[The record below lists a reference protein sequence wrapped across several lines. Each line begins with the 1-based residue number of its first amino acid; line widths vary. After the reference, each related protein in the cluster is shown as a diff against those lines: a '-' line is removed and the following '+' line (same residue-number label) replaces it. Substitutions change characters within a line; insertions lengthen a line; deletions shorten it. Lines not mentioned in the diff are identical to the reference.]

1 MSTVTSFASRQRARI
16 TVTIPKVYEEI
27 FSPVDLEDRALLG
40 TPLDE
45 VYLVQNVVQ
54 RVKLVSAKAQVFV
67 VNKDVSELPSRAQPI
82 EPQPQWDRI
91 LTCVMHAG
99 PHAARGH
106 VDSALGA
113 AQLLSSTSIIVAE
126 VWLALTFL
134 LGLDVSYLYR
144 LTLRTASAAVLH
156 HPHATRYLRQLYRPA
171 FDDAVAAVT
180 RLQNAS
186 SGSDKKEDIARLRRW
201 YLEWG
206 QRVDNALSLM
216 YYSST
221 SRGLPHRLTRNL
233 GLLSFSERE
242 RLNQRLFPV
251 WRSDQPEKALGKA
264 LRKTEKEQAYAST
277 DHGAWSAVE
286 QVARMAE
293 GRHGMS
299 LGRIQVKRSVW
310 RSA

>member
-1 MSTVTSFASRQRARI
+1 MSTSFASRQRARI

-67 VNKDVSELPSRAQPI
+67 VNKDVSE
-82 EPQPQWDRI
+82 QWGSFS
-91 LTCVMHAG
+91 TCVMHAG

-126 VWLALTFL
+126 VWLA
-134 LGLDVSYLYR
+134 
-144 LTLRTASAAVLH
+144 TASAAVLH

-171 FDDAVAAVT
+171 FDDAVSAVT

-186 SGSDKKEDIARLRRW
+186 SGSDKKEDIAHLRRW

-216 YYSST
+216 YHSST

>member
-1 MSTVTSFASRQRARI
+1 MSTSFASRQRARI

-54 RVKLVSAKAQVFV
+54 RVKLVSAKAQVLV
-67 VNKDVSELPSRAQPI
+67 VNKDVSELLSCSRSFDDNLYSRI
-82 EPQPQWDRI
+82 YWSKQWDGM
-91 LTCVMHAG
+91 LTSKEDPEDAG
-99 PHAARGH
+99 R
-106 VDSALGA
+106 
-113 AQLLSSTSIIVAE
+113 E
-126 VWLALTFL
+126 
-134 LGLDVSYLYR
+134 R
-144 LTLRTASAAVLH
+144 RRTASAAVLH

-180 RLQNAS
+180 RLQSAS

-216 YYSST
+216 YHSST

-264 LRKTEKEQAYAST
+264 LRKTEKEQAYART

>member
-1 MSTVTSFASRQRARI
+1 MSTSFASRQRARI

-54 RVKLVSAKAQVFV
+54 RVKLVSAKALVFV
-67 VNKDVSELPSRAQPI
+67 VNKDVSE
-82 EPQPQWDRI
+82 QWDRI
-91 LTCVMHAG
+91 LTCGMDAG

-106 VDSALGA
+106 VNSALAGD
-113 AQLLSSTSIIVAE
+113 STSIIVAE
-126 VWLALTFL
+126 VWLA
-134 LGLDVSYLYR
+134 
-144 LTLRTASAAVLH
+144 TASAAVLH

>member
-1 MSTVTSFASRQRARI
+1 MSTSFASRQRARI

-27 FSPVDLEDRALLG
+27 YSPVDLEDRALLG

-67 VNKDVSELPSRAQPI
+67 VNKDVSE
-82 EPQPQWDRI
+82 QWGSFSTSNEVSGGRKKRTQN
-91 LTCVMHAG
+91 LKVHAG

-134 LGLDVSYLYR
+134 L
-144 LTLRTASAAVLH
+144 VLH

-186 SGSDKKEDIARLRRW
+186 SGSDKEEDIARLRRW

-264 LRKTEKEQAYAST
+264 LRKTEKEQAYART

>member
-1 MSTVTSFASRQRARI
+1 MSTSFASRQRARI

-54 RVKLVSAKAQVFV
+54 RVKLVSAKALVFV
-67 VNKDVSELPSRAQPI
+67 VNKDVSE
-82 EPQPQWDRI
+82 QWDRI
-91 LTCVMHAG
+91 LTSNEVSG
-99 PHAARGH
+99 GRRKRTQNLKVRNARC
-106 VDSALGA
+106 
-113 AQLLSSTSIIVAE
+113 STSIIVAE
-126 VWLALTFL
+126 VRLALTTL
-134 LGLDVSYLYR
+134 LGLDAFW

-186 SGSDKKEDIARLRRW
+186 SGSDKKEDIARLRGW

-216 YYSST
+216 YHSST

-264 LRKTEKEQAYAST
+264 LRKTEKEQAYART